1 MELSKEEQK
10 MLHKKPR
17 KLYERIPH
25 IKANEENNQ
34 AEDYEI
40 DWERLLQVMAE
51 MGDSK
56 K

>member
-1 MELSKEEQK
+1 MELFKEEEK
-10 MLHKKPR
+10 MLHQKLR
-17 KLYERIPH
+17 KLYERIHH

-51 MGDSK
+51 NRLFF
-56 K
+56 